1 MTQTDQ
7 LKVMQ
12 RGFKIIRKD
21 ENALIIKSKTLDSQN
36 WTILYNGFPSKAALK
51 RKMEELLKYDLTIE
65 D

>member
-7 LKVMQ
+7 LKVME

-21 ENALIIKSKTLDSQN
+21 ENALIIKSKTKDSQN
-36 WTILYNGFPSKAALK
+36 WTILYKDFPSKAALK
-51 RKMEELLKYDLTIE
+51 RKMDELLKYDFTIE